1 MAQRKGLGKGLDAL
15 IPTGDFSSASSS
27 EGVNY
32 IPIDRISPNP
42 YQPRSEI
49 RNEELEELCASIKE
63 HGILQ
68 PLIVIADENNS
79 GDFILIAGERRLRA
93 AKLAGLESVPV
104 LIRENLTNQ
113 QQLELALIENL
124 QREDLSPIEA
134 ADAYQQLAEEFGLS
148 HEEIALQV
156 GKSRTAVTNTIRLL
170 KLPKD
175 VIQAISD
182 GRISEGHGRALLGL
196 ENSAAQSAAMKS
208 IISNNLNVRQTE
220 DLIRKLAEH
229 KSPTPAQKK
238 LIPLE
243 IQEAERQLRSQYGT
257 KVNIK
262 FSRQGGTI
270 TFFYYS
276 TEELENLIDQLLG
289 S

>member
-15 IPTGDFSSASSS
+15 IPGGDFSSTSFS

-42 YQPRSEI
+42 YQPRTEI
-49 RNEELEELCASIKE
+49 KNKELDELCASIKE

-68 PLIVIADENNS
+68 PLIVIADDNS
-79 GDFILIAGERRLRA
+79 TGDFVLVAGERRLRA

-104 LIRENLTNQ
+104 LIKENMTNQ

-124 QREDLSPIEA
+124 QREDLSAIEA
-134 ADAYQQLAEEFGLS
+134 AEAYQQLAEEFGLS
-148 HEEIALQV
+148 HEDIAVRV
-156 GKSRTAVTNTIRLL
+156 GKSRAAVTNTIRLL

-175 VIQAISD
+175 VIQAIVD
-182 GRISEGHGRALLGL
+182 NKISEGHGRALLGL
-196 ENSAAQSAAMKS
+196 DNAAAQSAAMKS
-208 IISNNLNVRQTE
+208 IVNNNLNVRQTE
-220 DLIRKLAEH
+220 ELIRKLTER
-229 KSPTPAQKK
+229 KSPSPAQKK

-243 IQEAERQLRSQYGT
+243 VKEAERQLRNQFGT

-262 FSRQGGTI
+262 YSRQGGSI

-276 TEELENLIDQLLG
+276 EEELENLINQILG

>member
-15 IPTGDFSSASSS
+15 IPGGDFSSGSFS
-27 EGVNY
+27 EGINY

-42 YQPRSEI
+42 YQPRTVI
-49 RNEELEELCASIKE
+49 KNEELDELCASIKE

-68 PLIVIADENNS
+68 PLIVIADDS
-79 GDFILIAGERRLRA
+79 STDDFTLIAGERRLRA

-104 LIRENLTNQ
+104 LIKENMTNQ

-124 QREDLSPIEA
+124 QREDLSAIEA
-134 ADAYQQLAEEFGLS
+134 AEAYQQLAEEFGLS
-148 HEEIALQV
+148 HENIANRV
-156 GKSRTAVTNTIRLL
+156 GKSRTAVTNTLRLL
-170 KLPKD
+170 KLPED
-175 VIQAISD
+175 VIRAIAE
-182 GRISEGHGRALLGL
+182 GKISEGHGRALLGL
-196 ENSAAQSAAMKS
+196 NSDAAQSAAMKS
-208 IISNNLNVRQTE
+208 IIKGQLNVRQTE
-220 DLIRKLAEH
+220 ELIRQLSER
-229 KSPTPAQKK
+229 KSPVPAPKK

-243 IQEAERQLRSQYGT
+243 VKEAERQLRTQFGT

-262 FSRQGGTI
+262 YSRKGGSI

-276 TEELENLIDQLLG
+276 EEELENLLNQILD

>member
-15 IPTGDFSSASSS
+15 IPGGDFSSGSFS
-27 EGVNY
+27 EGINY

-42 YQPRSEI
+42 YQPRTVI
-49 RNEELEELCASIKE
+49 KNEELDELCASIKE

-68 PLIVIADENNS
+68 PLIVIADDS
-79 GDFILIAGERRLRA
+79 STDDFTLIAGERRLRA

-104 LIRENLTNQ
+104 LIKENMTNQ

-124 QREDLSPIEA
+124 QREDLSAIEA
-134 ADAYQQLAEEFGLS
+134 AEAYQQLAEEFGLS
-148 HEEIALQV
+148 HENIANRV
-156 GKSRTAVTNTIRLL
+156 GKSRTAVTNTLRLL
-170 KLPKD
+170 KLPED
-175 VIQAISD
+175 VIRAIAE
-182 GRISEGHGRALLGL
+182 GKISEGHGRALLGL
-196 ENSAAQSAAMKS
+196 NSGAAQSAAMKS
-208 IISNNLNVRQTE
+208 IIKGQLNVRQTE
-220 DLIRKLAEH
+220 ELIRQLSER
-229 KSPTPAQKK
+229 KSPVPAPKK

-243 IQEAERQLRSQYGT
+243 VKEAERQLRTQFGT

-262 FSRQGGTI
+262 YSRKGGSI

-276 TEELENLIDQLLG
+276 EEELENLLNQILD

>member
-15 IPTGDFSSASSS
+15 IPGGDFSSGSFS
-27 EGVNY
+27 EGINY

-42 YQPRSEI
+42 YQPRTVI
-49 RNEELEELCASIKE
+49 KNEELDELCASIKE

-68 PLIVIADENNS
+68 PLIVIADDS
-79 GDFILIAGERRLRA
+79 STDDFTLIAGERRLRA

-104 LIRENLTNQ
+104 LIKENMTNQ

-124 QREDLSPIEA
+124 QREDLSAIEA
-134 ADAYQQLAEEFGLS
+134 AEAYQQLAEEFGLS
-148 HEEIALQV
+148 HENIANRV
-156 GKSRTAVTNTIRLL
+156 GKSRTAVTNTLRLL
-170 KLPKD
+170 KLPED
-175 VIQAISD
+175 VIRAIAE
-182 GRISEGHGRALLGL
+182 GKISEGHGRALLGL
-196 ENSAAQSAAMKS
+196 NSGAAQSAAMKS
-208 IISNNLNVRQTE
+208 IIKGQLNVRQTE
-220 DLIRKLAEH
+220 ELIRQLSER
-229 KSPTPAQKK
+229 KSPVPASKK

-243 IQEAERQLRSQYGT
+243 VKEAERQLRTQFGT

-262 FSRQGGTI
+262 YSRKGGSI

-276 TEELENLIDQLLG
+276 EEELENLLNQILD

>member
-15 IPTGDFSSASSS
+15 IPGADFSSTSFS

-42 YQPRSEI
+42 YQPRTEI
-49 RNEELEELCASIKE
+49 KNEGLDELCASIKE

-68 PLIVIADENNS
+68 PLIVIADDSNT
-79 GDFILIAGERRLRA
+79 GDFTLIAGERRLRA

-104 LIRENLTNQ
+104 LIKENMTNQ

-124 QREDLSPIEA
+124 QREDLSAIEA
-134 ADAYQQLAEEFGLS
+134 AEAYQQLAEEFGLS
-148 HEEIALQV
+148 HENIAVRV

-175 VIQAISD
+175 VIQAIAE
-182 GRISEGHGRALLGL
+182 GKISEGHGRALLGL
-196 ENSAAQSAAMKS
+196 DNAGAQSAAMKS
-208 IISNNLNVRQTE
+208 IIKGQLNVRQTE
-220 DLIRKLAEH
+220 ELIRQLSER
-229 KSPTPAQKK
+229 KSPAPAPKK

-243 IQEAERQLRSQYGT
+243 VKEAERQLSTQFGT

-262 FSRQGGTI
+262 YSRKGGSI

-276 TEELENLIDQLLG
+276 EEELENLLNQILD

>member
-15 IPTGDFSSASSS
+15 IPGGDFSSTSFS

-42 YQPRSEI
+42 YQPRAEI
-49 RNEELEELCASIKE
+49 KNEELDELCASIKE

-68 PLIVIADENNS
+68 PLIVIADDNS
-79 GDFILIAGERRLRA
+79 TGDFVLVAGERRLRA

-124 QREDLSPIEA
+124 QREDLSAIEA
-134 ADAYQQLAEEFGLS
+134 AEAYQQLAEEFGLS
-148 HEEIALQV
+148 HEDIAVRV

-175 VIQAISD
+175 VIQAIVD
-182 GRISEGHGRALLGL
+182 NKISEGHGRALLGL
-196 ENSAAQSAAMKS
+196 DNAAAQSAAMKS
-208 IISNNLNVRQTE
+208 IVNNNLNVRQTE
-220 DLIRKLAEH
+220 ELIRKLTER
-229 KSPTPAQKK
+229 KSPSPAQKK

-243 IQEAERQLRSQYGT
+243 VKEAERQLRNQFGT

-262 FSRQGGTI
+262 YSRQGGSI

-276 TEELENLIDQLLG
+276 EEELENLINQILG